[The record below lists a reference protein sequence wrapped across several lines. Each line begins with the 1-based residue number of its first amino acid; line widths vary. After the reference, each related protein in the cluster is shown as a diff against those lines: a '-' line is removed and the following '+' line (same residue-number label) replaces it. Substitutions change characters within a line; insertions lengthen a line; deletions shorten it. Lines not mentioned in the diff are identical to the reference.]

1 MDYLEK
7 QFEIFKENI
16 KNGYSIDDFAAV
28 KVYTQKLFCE
38 KISTM
43 NNNSYLEVGCGG
55 SLSVHYLSKYKNI
68 ISYGLD
74 YDDMAIE
81 YSEFLKK
88 HLNSNAVILKGNAFS
103 LPFDDNSI
111 DCVFSIGMIE
121 HYSKEEQLDI
131 LKEMARVSKKSLIMG
146 IPNYKESSASYHIIK
161 HGNEEHLDC
170 DLEELANFLP
180 GKKIFFDGR
189 GLFMA
194 KRDVDRNEKYK
205 EFIINTYP
213 NLYKDLFL
221 SNDIEDLM
229 THERAASP
237 EIRRQYGFIEYFIA
251 TI

>member
-1 MDYLEK
+1 MDYLKK

-28 KVYTQKLFCE
+28 KVYAQKLFCE
-38 KISTM
+38 KISTI

-55 SLSVHYLSKYKNI
+55 SLSVHYLSKHDNV

-81 YSEFLKK
+81 YSQFLKK
-88 HLNSNAVILKGNAFS
+88 QLNSNAVILKGNAFS

-121 HYSKEEQLDI
+121 HYSKEEQLKI
-131 LKEMARVSKKSLIMG
+131 LTEMARVAKKNLIIG
-146 IPNYKESSASYHIIK
+146 IPNYKESSASYHIIQ
-161 HGNEEHLDC
+161 HGDEEHLDC
-170 DLEELANFLP
+170 DLEELANALP

-194 KRDVDRNEKYK
+194 KRDVDKNEKYK
-205 EFIINTYP
+205 EFIINAYP
-213 NLYKDLFL
+213 NLYKDVFL
-221 SNDIEDLM
+221 SHDIEDLIA
-229 THERAASP
+229 HERAAPP
-237 EIRRQYGFIEYFIA
+237 ETRRKHGFIEYFVA